1 VLVKARQA
9 LRARA
14 PMVVVVL
21 ACVLAVTAAITGA
34 VAPVPGL
41 QFVPGGHWVF
51 NSALQTVFHI
61 DGATASVDAQASVPG
76 DRDSHVVQGDT
87 SGFVVGRTRTTEFG
101 KSNLSVV
108 QSTPAPADEIP
119 ALIEAA
125 GGPYAVYRNAG
136 IVVRFG
142 EPPATMPAGGPLGDP
157 VVTTDG
163 TLWLFRTTSGL
174 LCKLPRGGA
183 GISACPVKVPQGHTG
198 ALTVVGDRPRFV
210 DTSTGTLHQVYDNRL
225 GGGQPLGVHPSAKA
239 RPAST
244 DVAGRVAI
252 LDPAEHRMHLVD
264 TKEPAGEPITVPLTD
279 GDYDGPTSTGSA
291 VVLVDRK
298 SNTVLTYDAGGTQR
312 DAKPMPK
319 EKGDPRI
326 HKGEDSRVYVDGAE
340 GAHVAVV
347 DKEGKVADVPVPG
360 KPATPNPE
368 QKAPEQKPAEQPAD
382 NKPAERQGPPAHQEP
397 PNRPENKEPPPKQA
411 PPTVPASAPG
421 APTAV
426 SASAGD
432 GSATLSWGPAADNR
446 SPITGYVVSWQ
457 DGAGRSGSLT
467 TAGTARGATVPNLT
481 NGTRYTIT
489 VAALNRIGRG
499 PAVAANPVTP
509 VAAVK
514 APGAPQNL
522 AIDATTKHVDA
533 TVTWTAAPPNG
544 APVTAY
550 HVSWRRDDGSRP
562 GSEMVPG
569 TTLSRV
575 IQGIWAGA
583 PDVPFTVTVVAENS
597 AGQGPPASA
606 HKAPPPK
613 NPAIAISRG
622 AATSSGSCKAPACAW
637 INTTLTGFDS
647 NTRVSLTAIGNGRDF
662 SEPCVTTTDDNGA
675 ATCNTTRYDVA
686 GAEVYV
692 YADTPDGRVTSNTI
706 TWTNGGARAA
716 GTVSVARGGPG
727 AWPGCDP
734 TKCYKMRVTMSGFT
748 PNTRYV
754 IKPFSSNPDYSNEG
768 SSQTTDANGAVTFEA
783 FDYSISGSTVWVV
796 VSTPSGQSVARS
808 ADYFWE

>member
-1 VLVKARQA
+1 MLVKARQA

-14 PMVVVVL
+14 PMVVVVI
-21 ACVLAVTAAITGA
+21 ACVTAVTAAITGA

-51 NSALQTVFHI
+51 NSVLQSVFHV
-61 DGATASVDAQASVPG
+61 DGATASVDARASVPG
-76 DRDSHVVQGDT
+76 DPDSQVVQGDT

-101 KSNLSVV
+101 KSNLSVMP
-108 QSTPAPADEIP
+108 STPAPADEIP
-119 ALIEAA
+119 VGIEAA
-125 GGPYAVYRNAG
+125 GGPYLVYRNAG

-142 EPPATMPAGGPLGDP
+142 EPAATMPAGGPLGDP
-157 VVTTDG
+157 VVTADG

-183 GISACPVKVPQGHTG
+183 GISACPAKVPQGHTG
-198 ALTVVGDRPRFV
+198 ALTVVSDRPRFV
-210 DTSTGTLHQVYDNRL
+210 DTSTSTLHQVNDNGFGEGR
-225 GGGQPLGVHPSAKA
+225 PLGVHPSASA
-239 RPAST
+239 RPAGT

-252 LDPAEHRMHLVD
+252 LDPADHQMYLVD
-264 TKEPAGEPITVPLTD
+264 TKEPADKPVTVPLKE

-291 VVLVDRK
+291 VVLVERK
-298 SNTVLTYDAGGTQR
+298 SNTVLTYDAGGKQR
-312 DAKPMPK
+312 EAKPMPR
-319 EKGDPRI
+319 EKGNPRI

-340 GAHVAVV
+340 GGHVAVV
-347 DKEGKVADVPVPG
+347 DKEGTVADVPVAG
-360 KPATPNPE
+360 KPATPTPD
-368 QKAPEQKPAEQPAD
+368 QKPAENHQGDQQDPRATPEQPKKPQE
-382 NKPAERQGPPAHQEP
+382 KPAPPPA
-397 PNRPENKEPPPKQA
+397 
-411 PPTVPASAPG
+411 VPASAPG
-421 APTAV
+421 APTSV

-432 GSATLSWGPAADNR
+432 GSATVSWGPAADNR
-446 SPITGYVVSWQ
+446 SPITGYLVSW
-457 DGAGRSGSLT
+457 GSGSLT
-467 TAGTARGATVPNLT
+467 AAGNARTATVPNLA

-489 VAALNRIGRG
+489 VAALNKIGQG

-509 VAAVK
+509 TAVVK
-514 APGAPQNL
+514 PPGAPQNL

-562 GSEMVPG
+562 GSDTVPA
-569 TTLSRV
+569 TTLSYV
-575 IQGIWAGA
+575 IQEIWAGA

-613 NPAIAISRG
+613 QETITIGRG
-622 AATSSGSCKAPACAW
+622 ADTSSSNCAAPSCAW
-637 INTTLTGFDS
+637 INTTLAGFEP

-662 SEPCVTTTDDNGA
+662 SEPCVATTDGDGA
-675 ATCNTTRYDVA
+675 ATCNTTRYDVP

-692 YADTPDGRVTSNTI
+692 YADTADGRVTSNKI
-706 TWTNGGARAA
+706 TWTNGGRATQ
-716 GTVSVARGGPG
+716 GTVTVTRGGPG

-734 TKCYKMRVTMSGFT
+734 TKCYKMKVTMSGFA
-748 PNTRYV
+748 PNTRYE
-754 IKPFSSNPDYSNEG
+754 IKPFSSNTDYSNEG
-768 SSQTTDANGAVTFEA
+768 SGQTTNATGSVTFEA
-783 FDYSISGSTVWVV
+783 FDYSISGSTVWVT
-796 VSTPSGQSVARS
+796 VSTESGQPVARS